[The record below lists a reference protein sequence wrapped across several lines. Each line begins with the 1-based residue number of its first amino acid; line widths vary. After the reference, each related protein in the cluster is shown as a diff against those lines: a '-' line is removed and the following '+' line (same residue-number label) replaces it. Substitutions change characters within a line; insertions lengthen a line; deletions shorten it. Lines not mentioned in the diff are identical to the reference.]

1 MEITSIQQIW
11 DTIYNLDRMRVRV
24 TAELPNGSTEISTY
38 TYYYTVYDSKA
49 QLINT
54 ELKPPNIDLRA

>member
-1 MEITSIQQIW
+1 MEITSIQQLW
-11 DTIYNLDRMRVRV
+11 DTVYNLDRMRVRV

-54 ELKPPNIDLRA
+54 ELKPSNIDLRA